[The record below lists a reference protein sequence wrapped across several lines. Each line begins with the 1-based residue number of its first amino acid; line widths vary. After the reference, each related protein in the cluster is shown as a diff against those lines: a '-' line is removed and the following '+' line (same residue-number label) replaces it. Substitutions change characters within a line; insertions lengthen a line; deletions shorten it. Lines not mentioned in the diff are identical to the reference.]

1 MKQRMM
7 RPTARAM
14 VRPAWRRSALAA
26 VAGALLVLAS
36 PPARAAELDT
46 SRDPLGAINR
56 PIFRFNDELD
66 RAILE
71 PIAKGYDFVTPDL
84 VQGWLTNFF
93 TNLWFPVTFT
103 NCVLQAKPQQ
113 ATQSVARFIV
123 NTTAGLGGFG
133 DPATKLKIPAPQ
145 EDFGQT
151 LGYWGVGAGPYLVLP
166 FLGPS
171 NLRDTFGRAADNV
184 ARVYPWFIPWY
195 ASSATG
201 SLEVIN
207 TRARYIEDIQDLRS
221 SSLDYYVSV
230 RDAYMQR
237 REALI
242 EDRVGASGEK
252 KHLESEDDLYFPG
265 EAEGTPK

>member
-1 MKQRMM
+1 MKR
-7 RPTARAM
+7 TT
-14 VRPAWRRSALAA
+14 WRRGALALLAGAMLTAGSPRVA
-26 VAGALLVLAS
+26 VADAAS
-36 PPARAAELDT
+36 T
-46 SRDPLGAINR
+46 SNDPLGAINR
-56 PIFRFNDELD
+56 PIFRFNDALD

-71 PIAKGYDFVTPDL
+71 PVAKGYDYVTPQL
-84 VQGWLTNFF
+84 VQDGLTNFF
-93 TNLWFPVTFT
+93 TNLWFPVTFA

-113 ATQSVARFIV
+113 ATQSAARFII
-123 NTTAGLGGFG
+123 NTTVGLGGFG
-133 DPATKLKIPAPQ
+133 DPATKLKVPAPQ

-171 NLRDTFGRAADNV
+171 NIRDTVGRVADNA

-195 ASSATG
+195 ASSSTS

-207 TRARYIEDIQDLRS
+207 TRARYIDDIDDLRS
-221 SSLDYYVSV
+221 ASLDYYVSV

-242 EDRVGASGEK
+242 EDRVGQSGEK
-252 KHLESEDDLYFPG
+252 KHLESEDDLYFPSDS
-265 EAEGTPK
+265 EGTTK